1 MSPSPSPPRA
11 LNLKAPASPRSPTAG
26 QASHAPHHQ
35 HHQHYVQP
43 TTSSSA
49 ASVGAG
55 AAPRPSQPSYVPLEA
70 LASTTGPADTASVH
84 HKRRSSAAALPD
96 SLLALTF
103 HDSSSPLASPV
114 SRTSPS
120 SGAASFRSLS
130 PRRHHQYRA
139 NNHYRT
145 LSGNGGKEDEED
157 DVDQDQHQVV
167 VSLLSGRA
175 PSSGSFSDA
184 AGAAAGSG
192 RGRAL
197 SLLLP
202 PPAASPSLLPE
213 QDFLSLILH
222 QHSLDDAQELCRAR
236 LDYLFENDD
245 ARKMQRAPFYKIA
258 LYRFPAIT
266 LTLCLELVVAAIID
280 SYTDI
285 RTKYPLL
292 SAFIPVLSSISGNV
306 GLQASTTTLRALA
319 TGHATS
325 ANMQG
330 VMRLVLKEFLCALVV
345 AVVAGIALSAIA
357 DVWSGGNA
365 TFGLVTGAAILVSSS
380 VGGIVGSAGPL
391 VFKKLGFDP
400 ALTAG
405 PFETAMQDMVGV
417 AVYLSL
423 AQLVLV
429 ASAGQREALDL
440 AFNNRPSHPYP
451 RRSSFVIPP
460 VNKTHCCGTVSTS
473 RLAFLGRYLAPP
485 PPPLSAIPVYLRAGF
500 LAAMSLLSDDLLLG
514 DCPNIDFVFPPL
526 SSYLSP
532 SLDVLEPSTV
542 VQMDVDSSL
551 GPIFPTPAMQEISTP
566 PPPPLP
572 LSLPLFAEDN
582 FGFEYS
588 PFFNVDESYTQQPSP
603 SNKASRKRPSVS
615 RRRDSKFSDDGE
627 SDLQPGAATAAAAAA
642 AKRERFL
649 ERNRLAAS
657 KCRQKKKEW
666 LHELEVRERQGLAVN
681 AHLQTLVA
689 KLREEIRALKRELVL
704 LPPRPPECTC
714 NAALG
719 LTDPQVARLFAA

>member
-1 MSPSPSPPRA
+1 MSKSPPRA
-11 LNLKAPASPRSPTAG
+11 LNLKASASPRSPTAG
-26 QASHAPHHQ
+26 QPSHAPHHQ
-35 HHQHYVQP
+35 QHQHHVQA
-43 TTSSSA
+43 TTSSSV
-49 ASVGAG
+49 ASVAAG
-55 AAPRPSQPSYVPLEA
+55 AAAGVTAAARSRQPSYVPLEA
-70 LASTTGPADTASVH
+70 LTPTTGPADSSGLH

-103 HDSSSPLASPV
+103 HDGPSPLESPV

-130 PRRHHQYRA
+130 PRRHHQYHS
-139 NNHYRT
+139 NNHYQT
-145 LSGNGGKEDEED
+145 LSGGGGKDDEED
-157 DVDQDQHQVV
+157 DVDHDQHQVV

-175 PSSGSFSDA
+175 PSAGSFSDA

-192 RGRAL
+192 RGRAH
-197 SLLLP
+197 SLLLL

-245 ARKMQRAPFYKIA
+245 ARKMQRTPFYKIA
-258 LYRFPAIT
+258 MYRFPAIT

-280 SYTDI
+280 GYTDI
-285 RTKYPLL
+285 RTQYPLL

-345 AVVAGIALSAIA
+345 AVVAGVALSAIA

-365 TFGLVTGAAILVSSS
+365 TFGLVTGAAIFVASS

-423 AQLVLV
+423 AQLVM
-429 ASAGQREALDL
+429 G
-440 AFNNRPSHPYP
+440 
-451 RRSSFVIPP
+451 
-460 VNKTHCCGTVSTS
+460 
-473 RLAFLGRYLAPP
+473 
-485 PPPLSAIPVYLRAGF
+485 
-500 LAAMSLLSDDLLLG
+500 
-514 DCPNIDFVFPPL
+514 
-526 SSYLSP
+526 
-532 SLDVLEPSTV
+532 
-542 VQMDVDSSL
+542 
-551 GPIFPTPAMQEISTP
+551 
-566 PPPPLP
+566 
-572 LSLPLFAEDN
+572 
-582 FGFEYS
+582 
-588 PFFNVDESYTQQPSP
+588 
-603 SNKASRKRPSVS
+603 
-615 RRRDSKFSDDGE
+615 
-627 SDLQPGAATAAAAAA
+627 
-642 AKRERFL
+642 
-649 ERNRLAAS
+649 
-657 KCRQKKKEW
+657 
-666 LHELEVRERQGLAVN
+666 
-681 AHLQTLVA
+681 
-689 KLREEIRALKRELVL
+689 
-704 LPPRPPECTC
+704 
-714 NAALG
+714 
-719 LTDPQVARLFAA
+719 